1 VELGV
6 GQVPAGVAPSYG
18 RGMKRLRLSP
28 ALFALICICFA
39 LPFAT
44 ASCDNAKTSFTG
56 VQLVT
61 HTVPAGGHVAEGSDC
76 NADISSCVENRGSFW
91 ATLALAMALCGLVF
105 GLRGRE
111 RGPGWFATGG
121 LVAMLA
127 IAVEAVGSMA
137 GVDFRVGYWLILLFF
152 VCAMCLHGVYALRRR
167 SAKYDEDARPAGL
180 EPG

>member
-1 VELGV
+1 VELGE
-6 GQVPAGVAPSYG
+6 GQVPAGAAPSYG
-18 RGMKRLRLSP
+18 RAMKRPRLSP
-28 ALFALICICFA
+28 ALFGLICICFA

-61 HTVPAGGHVAEGSDC
+61 HTVPAGGHVDEGSDC
-76 NADISSCVENRGSFW
+76 NADISSCVEHRGSFW

-121 LVAMLA
+121 LVAMLG
-127 IAVEAVGSMA
+127 IAGEAVASMA
-137 GVDFRVGYWLILLFF
+137 TVDFRVGYWLILLLFF
-152 VCAMCLHGVYALRRR
+152 SAMCLHGVYALRRR
-167 SAKYDEDARPAGL
+167 RAKHDEDARPAGL